1 MAKTLGYSLSS
12 SMNLFEIMYLSSLS
26 SNISVCTRVSNTC
39 LTLNGLRLTVNR
51 AGMRVASQSIAC
63 PEKFVCRSFSEGRIK
78 DSNMEVTEDLYPRNF
93 ALESSIRVE
102 EITWGLG
109 DTTMLEDRVAN
120 SENTKQVISRKD
132 CGPVDPSDSSAAST
146 REELYHKLPEANVI
160 CKNQQFV
167 ICDVESAIGGEGMMM
182 EE

>member
-1 MAKTLGYSLSS
+1 MAKTLGNSLSS
-12 SMNLFEIMYLSSLS
+12 SMNLFEIMYLSPLS
-26 SNISVCTRVSNTC
+26 SNISVCTRGSNTC
-39 LTLNGLRLTVNR
+39 PTLNGLRLTVNW
-51 AGMRVASQSIAC
+51 AGFRVASQSITC
-63 PEKFVCRSFSEGRIK
+63 PEKFVCRSFSEGRVK
-78 DSNMEVTEDLYPRNF
+78 DSDMEVTEDLNPRNF

-120 SENTKQVISRKD
+120 SGNAKQVISKKD

-167 ICDVESAIGGEGMMM
+167 ISGGALYIMFENHVRS
-182 EE
+182 